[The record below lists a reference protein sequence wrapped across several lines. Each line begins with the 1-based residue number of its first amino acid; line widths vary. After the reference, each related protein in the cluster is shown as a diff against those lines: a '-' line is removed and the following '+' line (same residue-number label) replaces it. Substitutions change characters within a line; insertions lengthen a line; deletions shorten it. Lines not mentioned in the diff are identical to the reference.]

1 MDLTI
6 RVVSQ
11 HNPADELRLLGRALR
26 DSAAVTGEL
35 TLTREHPVA
44 QDRLGSWVD
53 AVSVAV
59 GTGGAA
65 TVFIRELARYLLRRS
80 TDLDFEISRGPDGT
94 RIKLSAKGLRA
105 MSASQLEQTVCQ
117 IGSSLDSDDLRQERQ
132 ERQEEHG

>member
-35 TLTREHPVA
+35 TLTRERPVA

-80 TDLDFEISRGPDGT
+80 TDLDIEISRGPDGT

-105 MSASQLEQTVCQ
+105 MSASQLEQTVRQ
-117 IGSSLDSDDLRQERQ
+117 IGSSLDSDDLRRERQ
-132 ERQEEHG
+132 ERQEEHD